1 MKEKLSAFYAKDS
14 TQKVVASLL
23 SILIGLVVG
32 SLVILIVG
40 LTSKSISTTGAWEGI
55 RLIFAGIFS
64 TGRDASGALSW
75 GFNPTSVGN
84 MLFRATPLIMTGL
97 SIAVAYKTGLF
108 NIGAPGQYLMGTM
121 VSLMLALSLPTE
133 TMGAF
138 LVWLIAFLGGMLAGA
153 LWGAIPGLLKAFL
166 NINEVLACIMTNWV
180 AANLVTWL
188 FDISSFKNMVEGTKS
203 GYIYKTTYNGV
214 ATAKLG
220 LDKLFPG
227 SQVNAGILV
236 AVLFA
241 IVMYILIN
249 KTTLGYQLKACGSNC
264 HAARYAGIKDKR
276 NIVLSMAIAG
286 SMAGGGAALYYLSGN
301 TEFFWS
307 TYQSLPAT
315 GFNGIPVALLA
326 VNNPIAVIFT
336 AIFMSMLDIIG
347 LQLTNLTAYNEYIT
361 DVIIAAIVYLSAFA
375 LVIRMMI
382 APKKKLSAEPE
393 TEGAVTAEKADNADT
408 EKGGDEA

>member
-14 TQKVVASLL
+14 TQKVAASLL

-40 LTSKSISTTGAWEGI
+40 LTSKSISTKGAWEGI

-138 LVWLIAFLGGMLAGA
+138 LVWFIAFLCGMLAGA

-188 FDISSFKNMVEGTKS
+188 FDISSFKNMAEGTKS

-236 AVLFA
+236 AIFFA
-241 IVMYILIN
+241 VVMYILIN
-249 KTTLGYQLKACGSNC
+249 KTTLGYQLKACGSNR

-382 APKKKLSAEPE
+382 APKKKRSVEVE
-393 TEGAVTAEKADNADT
+393 TEGAVTAEKADSADT

>member
-40 LTSKSISTTGAWEGI
+40 LTSKSISTKGAWEGI

-64 TGRDASGALSW
+64 TGRDVSGALSW

-188 FDISSFKNMVEGTKS
+188 FDISNFKNMVEGTKS

-249 KTTLGYQLKACGSNC
+249 KTTLGYQLKACGSNR